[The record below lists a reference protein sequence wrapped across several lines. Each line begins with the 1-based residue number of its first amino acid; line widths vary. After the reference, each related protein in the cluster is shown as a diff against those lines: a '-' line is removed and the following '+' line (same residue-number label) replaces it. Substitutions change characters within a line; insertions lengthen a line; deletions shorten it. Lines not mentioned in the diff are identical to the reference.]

1 MYKLLLDPVKYSSV
15 NIHDRHQANHYY
27 PVANSADFSY
37 TGDPKP
43 EIKVD
48 YP

>member
-1 MYKLLLDPVKYSSV
+1 MYKLLLDPVKYSSA
-15 NIHDRHQANHYY
+15 NIHGCYSIDYYY
-27 PVANSADFSY
+27 PVANCVVFPY
-37 TGDPKP
+37 CRKPEP

>member
-1 MYKLLLDPVKYSSV
+1 MDILLLYPDKYGCV
-15 NIHDRHQANHYY
+15 NIHDRHQANNYY

-37 TGDPKP
+37 TGKP
-43 EIKVD
+43 EPETKVD